1 MAQEPPEDHK
11 CKDKF
16 LVQSAVL
23 PSSLANM
30 PPADIVS
37 VLKFDCCILV
47 GLQPV
52 VNFACFVGFYLD
64 V

>member
-16 LVQSAVL
+16 LVQSTLL

-30 PPADIVS
+30 SPADVVS
-37 VLKFDCCILV
+37 GSADLRNLNIY
-47 GLQPV
+47 
-52 VNFACFVGFYLD
+52 A
-64 V
+64 

>member
-16 LVQSAVL
+16 LVQSALL
-23 PSSLANM
+23 PPSLANL

-37 VLKFDCCILV
+37 GYVCVWMLSLFSNLISAHRC
-47 GLQPV
+47 QR
-52 VNFACFVGFYLD
+52 
-64 V
+64 